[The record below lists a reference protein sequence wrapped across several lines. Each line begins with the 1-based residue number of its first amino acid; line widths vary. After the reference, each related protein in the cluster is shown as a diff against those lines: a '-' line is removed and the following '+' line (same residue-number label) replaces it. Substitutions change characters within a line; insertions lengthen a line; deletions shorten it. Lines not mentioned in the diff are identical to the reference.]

1 MIPRA
6 AIENAFRSA
15 CAEELAAPKPGNVGI
30 HAAGHRMTIDDFLRS
45 ADVAAPNLSD
55 PAASLGQRILG
66 AVSATR
72 AAVGQNTNLGI
83 ILLCA
88 PLAKAAQEADGD
100 LRAALVRVLEQSG
113 LADAEAVFRAITL
126 ASPGGLGEAPRH
138 DVRAPATVPLGV
150 AMAEAAD
157 QDRIARQWVSGFA
170 DVFGPG
176 MVAYTE
182 GLARWPDPQWAA
194 LAVYLRFLAAFPDSH
209 ILRKHGVEEA
219 ERTRREAV
227 PIEQRLR
234 AVTEPSTM
242 LAELLAWDAVLKQ
255 RGVNPGTSA
264 DLVVATIFAD
274 HLVHLLRSAGND
286 G

>member
-1 MIPRA
+1 MTLRE

-15 CAEELAAPKPGNVGI
+15 CAEELAAPKPGNVGT
-30 HAAGHRMTIDDFLRS
+30 HAAGHGMTTGDFLRS
-45 ADVAAPNLSD
+45 AAAAAPHLCE
-55 PAASLGQRILG
+55 PGAPLGRRILG

-100 LRAALVRVLEQSG
+100 LRAALVRVLDQPDVP
-113 LADAEAVFRAITL
+113 DAEAVFRAIAL

-138 DVRAPATVPLGV
+138 DVRAPATVPLRM

-157 QDRIARQWVSGFA
+157 RDRIARQWISGFA
-170 DVFGPG
+170 DVF
-176 MVAYTE
+176 E
-182 GLARWPDPQWAA
+182 LGLPTYAEARARWADPQWAA
-194 LAVYLRFLAAFPDSH
+194 LAAHLGFLAAFPDSH
-209 ILRKHGVEEA
+209 ILRKYGLEEA

-227 PIEQRLR
+227 PFERGLQ
-234 AVTEPSTM
+234 AATDPEAM
-242 LAELLAWDAVLKQ
+242 LPELLAWDTALKQ

-264 DLVVATIFAD
+264 DLTVATIFAH
-274 HLVHLLRSAGND
+274 HLVHVLRSAEND